1 MQVAIDTQNLKTL
14 IKEAVREVI
23 KEEKIDFFLNSLPFV
38 SDEEMEDIKKMYGT
52 PEKRETAFSEVI
64 EI

>member
-1 MQVAIDTQNLKTL
+1 MELAIDTQNLKMI
-14 IKEAVREVI
+14 IKEAVREAI
-23 KEEKIDFFLNSLPFV
+23 KEEKIDFFLNSIPFV
-38 SDEEMEDIKKMYGT
+38 SNEEMEDIEKIYGE

>member
-1 MQVAIDTQNLKTL
+1 MKATIDKNYLKEI

-23 KEEKIDFFLNSLPFV
+23 KEEKINFFINSLPFV
-38 SDEEMEDIKKMYGT
+38 SDEEMKDIEKKYGQ
-52 PEKRETAFSEVI
+52 PEKKAVDHSEII

>member
-1 MQVAIDTQNLKTL
+1 MELAIDTQNLKTL

-23 KEEKIDFFLNSLPFV
+23 KEEKINFFLNSLPVV
-38 SDEEMEDIKKMYGT
+38 SNEEMEDIEKNYGT